1 MRFWKRSGPKPERDD
16 TSRMIAA
23 DPLVERNVMA
33 GRAEPP
39 KMGPELDPDEACGE
53 MRAELRIGRGYP
65 GRYQRARLA
74 LFVLR
79 KFHDPGMAASCILM
93 PSSHG
98 EYLRAKDSA
107 FINRCNIYDFYK
119 AAERYLR
126 QYERGGRPEEL
137 RCFCEHFLKVERFER
152 LHSRKDM
159 SDSDERRLA
168 QDRLGYLRALN
179 GRLDRMMQSGR
190 LDSIGLEAAMERAGR
205 FLPPL

>member
-1 MRFWKRSGPKPERDD
+1 MRFWKSRSPKPGRDD
-16 TSRMIAA
+16 AARTIAA
-23 DPLVERNVMA
+23 NPLVERTVVAEQNEA
-33 GRAEPP
+33 SGRRQELN
-39 KMGPELDPDEACGE
+39 PEEACGE

-79 KFHDPGMAASCILM
+79 KFHDPGMAASCILT

-98 EYLRAKDSA
+98 EYLKSKDSA

-119 AAERYLR
+119 AADRYLR
-126 QYERGGRPEEL
+126 QYERSGGPEEL

-179 GRLDRMMQSGR
+179 GMLDRMMQAGR
-190 LDSIGLEAAMERAGR
+190 LDRIELEAAMEHAGR
-205 FLPPL
+205 FLPSL

>member
-1 MRFWKRSGPKPERDD
+1 MAERK
-16 TSRMIAA
+16 
-23 DPLVERNVMA
+23 
-33 GRAEPP
+33 EPP
-39 KMGPELDPDEACGE
+39 GRRPELDPDEACGE
-53 MRAELRIGRGYP
+53 MRAELRIGMGYP

-79 KFHDPGMAASCILM
+79 RFHDPGMAASCILS

-98 EYLRAKDSA
+98 DYLRSKDSA

-126 QYERGGRPEEL
+126 QYAKSSDPQEL

-152 LHSRKDM
+152 LHASKTM

-179 GRLDRMMQSGR
+179 CRMDGMMQSGR
-190 LDSIGLEAAMERAGR
+190 MDRMELEAAMEHAGR